1 MTANPKEI
9 QRIQMRLDEDEKVV
23 MSATQSRILPG
34 GAALINPNTIYC
46 TEKRVIIR
54 NPIRLGY
61 GENIE
66 EYYYKDITNIRLEK
80 GLLSSSI
87 VLFVRGMTEMSKMSR
102 KNIYWGRDVNGTID
116 ALKKGQA
123 EKLYKFIRSK
133 VEAKKDKSF

>member
-9 QRIQMRLDEDEKVV
+9 ERIMMRLDDDENVIL
-23 MSATQSRILPG
+23 SATQSRILPG

-80 GLLSSSI
+80 GIFSASI
-87 VLFVRGMTEMSKMSR
+87 VLFVRGMTEMSKMGR
-102 KNIYWGRDVNGTID
+102 ENIYWGRSVNGTID
-116 ALKKGQA
+116 ALKKRPA
-123 EKLYKFIRSK
+123 EDIYKYIRERITRK
-133 VEAKKDKSF
+133 QRK